1 MLRFLWCDDIAWHRF
16 DLDDAFIVDSAGNCT
31 TTLIAQWNLFS
42 GICLSSEFW
51 FEISFDIKDH

>member
-31 TTLIAQWNLFS
+31 TTLMAQWNLFQ
-42 GICLSSEFW
+42 EFVYLVR
-51 FEISFDIKDH
+51 DKL